1 MQDYAAAIRRY
12 WLVIAVL
19 FIVTTVS
26 TLVVSLMLPRI
37 YVSTTSLLV
46 PRETGASFFSGMAAA
61 SALLQQA
68 PGLTAPSLTP
78 TRDMLL
84 GILKSRTVAVATVQR
99 FGLQERYR
107 APYLS
112 AAIEQLHRHVDVT
125 LTREGVI
132 VITAEDIHPQTA
144 ADIANFFVSELDRL
158 VAKYG
163 TSEAGRQRE
172 FIAEQ
177 LVRARAQLSATEDG
191 LRRFQE
197 RNRAVV
203 LQEQTRG
210 AIEAAAR
217 LKGEIIA
224 SEVQLQVMRQFA
236 TEANPEVL
244 ALRRRAE
251 EMKRQLAQ
259 MEYGD
264 GVPRPQ
270 AAPMGERRDFTV
282 PFAKMPE
289 VGLELARLMRDVKI
303 QETLVTLL
311 TQQLE
316 QARISEAKDLP
327 IVQVLDH
334 AVPSERHVKPRVR
347 VNLVVSAIASL
358 LAGIGVALLLQ
369 RVRRPPA
376 IGERT

>member
-19 FIVTTVS
+19 FIVTTAS

>member
-1 MQDYAAAIRRY
+1 
-12 WLVIAVL
+12 
-19 FIVTTVS
+19 
-26 TLVVSLMLPRI
+26 
-37 YVSTTSLLV
+37 
-46 PRETGASFFSGMAAA
+46 
-61 SALLQQA
+61 
-68 PGLTAPSLTP
+68 
-78 TRDMLL
+78 
-84 GILKSRTVAVATVQR
+84 
-99 FGLQERYR
+99 
-107 APYLS
+107 
-112 AAIEQLHRHVDVT
+112 VDVT